1 MYSEL
6 IVMII
11 SGKEDWDEVKQVSS
25 FDRGGELLG
34 LTDMMLIHRDS
45 AGKSS
50 YHVHGKESDQ
60 LIINCNRIAGTF
72 AETIFDVSQGEAR
85 NQLIDAGLD
94 PYFLRIVIQALI
106 PDSLAYLIYVS
117 RENLLDTRRLI
128 EILEKQRGDIY
139 QTTFRPQVEEV
150 LLNQIRK

>member
-11 SGKEDWDEVKQVSS
+11 SGKECSDEAWQVSDI
-25 FDRGGELLG
+25 DRGGELLG
-34 LTDMMLIHRDS
+34 LTDMVQIHRDS

-50 YHVHGKESDQ
+50 YHVHTKESDL
-60 LIINCNRIAGTF
+60 LINYRNRMAGTF
-72 AETIFDVSQGEAR
+72 AESIFDVSQGEAR

-117 RENLLDTRRLI
+117 RENLLDTRRLL
-128 EILEKQRGDIY
+128 EILEKQQGDIY

-150 LLNQIRK
+150 LLKQTG